1 MTYGRNKYQSRENRA
16 EVRHVLMRDWDPIGV
31 SSVPE
36 AADEYDSYVGTVYV
50 MLMDQRSNAEIIE
63 LYLWTTATEHMGLS
77 ESQWLRER
85 CENTALRLVELRP
98 KFELQ

>member
-1 MTYGRNKYQSRENRA
+1 MLLYE
-16 EVRHVLMRDWDPIGV
+16 WDPIGV
-31 SSVPE
+31 STVPE

-50 MLMDQRSNAEIIE
+50 MLMDQRLDAEAIE
-63 LYLWTTATEHMGLS
+63 SYLWTISTEYMGIS
-77 ESQWLRER
+77 EGQWLRER